1 MQKRIQLNVI
11 GAFMRKKIDV
21 AKLKTVEASISC
33 TTCRVSR
40 KPYGGNDSSNSRC
53 VFVGASNVFVYR
65 VRAVLTR
72 QTDISSVRGLVVM
85 DSYVNIANL
94 YIPPNTDIDSGTITQ
109 IFSPKTIIVGDLNS
123 KNTLWG
129 SPLTDVRGDIIE
141 NIMNHKNFITLN
153 NGQPTHTHH
162 NGTRTHLDLSLVCNT
177 LAAKSNW
184 EVLNNTFGSDHAPTI
199 THYNDVN
206 LFEENNFSAK
216 FKLSKA
222 DWAAFKNHVRNLNN
236 DLTPNSSTV
245 DELVNNVTNVIVKA
259 AKLHR
264 KQKVVNS

>member
-1 MQKRIQLNVI
+1 MANSCGLKILQWNCNGFLPKLNEFKQHIAVSENSYDVI
-11 GAFMRKKIDV
+11 CLQETFLKPDKNFTITGYNIVRKDRTNANKGGLITLIKESLNYSDVEINMALECIVVKI
-21 AKLKTVEASISC
+21 KTH
-33 TTCRVSR
+33 
-40 KPYGGNDSSNSRC
+40 
-53 VFVGASNVFVYR
+53 
-65 VRAVLTR
+65 
-72 QTDISSVRGLVVM
+72 

-109 IFSPKTIIVGDLNS
+109 IFSRKTIIVGDLNS

-199 THYNDVN
+199 THYNDQSINQSINQSWV
-206 LFEENNFSAK
+206 FRVA
-216 FKLSKA
+216 
-222 DWAAFKNHVRNLNN
+222 
-236 DLTPNSSTV
+236 
-245 DELVNNVTNVIVKA
+245 
-259 AKLHR
+259 
-264 KQKVVNS
+264 